1 MTEEQQVLQF
11 DTMQIMEMIPHR
23 YPFLLVDRITE
34 CVSGKYAKG
43 YKNLTMN
50 EEFFQGHFPNNPITP
65 GVCMMQIIK
74 EITEG
79 FVAKNL
85 FLSKVSNVKFMAT
98 INPFVNP
105 ILELNLNVVCENDEV
120 KVKNTSF
127 FEATNAL
134 KFSAIYKVLD

>member
-1 MTEEQQVLQF
+1 MLIPNLYTIKNSEKIDDVNF
-11 DTMQIMEMIPHR
+11 KVQIELNPNHEV
-23 YPFLLVDRITE
+23 FE
-34 CVSGKYAKG
+34 
-43 YKNLTMN
+43 
-50 EEFFQGHFPNNPITP
+50 GHFPNNPITP

-134 KFSAIYKVLD
+134 KFSAIYKFLD